1 MLGRSHLSTVAII
14 YCLPNE
20 VQGRDRKQLGQKL
33 RRERGTSPIHA
44 QLSQMAFRVPA
55 RYPNHP
61 WKTPAADSLT
71 TRKNNRSNTNTNTNT
86 NTKTSQVLQDKK
98 NNQSP
103 NIWRKKEKMRAKYHP
118 HSNIFGGNLTLS
130 NFELGGRQLRTWD
143 WARKNTFYMS
153 SYPLYIWNGHV
164 MCTISWGHKMCQLL
178 NSFKLMGTDEH
189 MGGPRAT
196 GNKFWLLWKRGS
208 QLTLRFRSINMLLLL
223 KPAPG
228 YKLESL
234 GSFDR
239 LWFPVRKMVKG
250 IK

>member
-1 MLGRSHLSTVAII
+1 MRCKVGIGNNWGRNCGGKEELPPSMPSFLKWHSRCRRDTQIIRGKPLLQIHL
-14 YCLPNE
+14 
-20 VQGRDRKQLGQKL
+20 QLGKKQPNKY
-33 RRERGTSPIHA
+33 EYKYKYKDNPGITG
-44 QLSQMAFRVPA
+44 RVTAVP
-55 RYPNHP
+55 
-61 WKTPAADSLT
+61 TFEE
-71 TRKNNRSNTNTNTNT
+71 
-86 NTKTSQVLQDKK
+86 
-98 NNQSP
+98 
-103 NIWRKKEKMRAKYHP
+103 EKMRTKYHP
-118 HSNIFGGNLTLS
+118 HSNILGENLTLR
-130 NFELGGRQLRTWD
+130 NFELGGMQLRNWD
-143 WARKNTFYMS
+143 WAQKNTFQMS
-153 SYPLYIWNGHV
+153 TYKLSTIWNGYV

-178 NSFKLMGTDEH
+178 NSFKLMGTDGH

>member
-1 MLGRSHLSTVAII
+1 MRCKVGIGNNWGRNCGGKEELPPSMPSFLKWHSGCRRDTRIIRGKPLLQIHL
-14 YCLPNE
+14 
-20 VQGRDRKQLGQKL
+20 QL
-33 RRERGTSPIHA
+33 E
-44 QLSQMAFRVPA
+44 
-55 RYPNHP
+55 
-61 WKTPAADSLT
+61 
-71 TRKNNRSNTNTNTNT
+71 KNNRSNTNTNTNT

-208 QLTLRFRSINMLLLL
+208 QLTLRFRSITMLLLL